1 MKTKKLL
8 ALFGLCALIFS
19 ACSGSVKDIEV
30 TSFNI
35 ISATPRGIN
44 ELYATIELGIKNP
57 IMAFTVQNVEG
68 TIKID
73 GNPCIVLTS
82 DQLLVDGN
90 TEKAYLVPV
99 KGRLS
104 NDFNPWQLLDL
115 LNEKDFSKLTVDA
128 TAKVALRSGIG
139 KNIVVKDMPLDKLL
153 KKE

>member
-1 MKTKKLL
+1 
-8 ALFGLCALIFS
+8 
-19 ACSGSVKDIEV
+19 
-30 TSFNI
+30 
-35 ISATPRGIN
+35 
-44 ELYATIELGIKNP
+44 
-57 IMAFTVQNVEG
+57 MAFTVQNVEG